1 MSNIS
6 ADKIK
11 SLRDKTG
18 AGIMDCKNALVENN
32 GEVESAIDWLRKKGI
47 AKANK
52 KSSRVGQVTIA
63 TFILKK
69 ASMNI
74 YEGFLPKR
82 DLLHCLWYT
91 QRG

>member
-1 MSNIS
+1 MSNTS

-11 SLRDKTG
+11 SLREKTG

-52 KSSRVGQVTIA
+52 KSSRVAAEGLVGVLVKDTI
-63 TFILKK
+63 TLDIL
-69 ASMNI
+69 
-74 YEGFLPKR
+74 FLLNFFFFSICR
-82 DLLHCLWYT
+82 NNFFY
-91 QRG
+91 